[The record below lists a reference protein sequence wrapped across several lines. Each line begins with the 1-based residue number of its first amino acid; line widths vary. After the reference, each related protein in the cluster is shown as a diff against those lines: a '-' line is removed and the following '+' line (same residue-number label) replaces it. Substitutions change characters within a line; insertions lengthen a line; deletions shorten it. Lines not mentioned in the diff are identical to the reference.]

1 MVISVVQTGWCP
13 LQVQILPLSLLLTVN
28 CTLDVA
34 VLVGGLPVG
43 VIGDD
48 PSHIHVIVA
57 SGLPPFMSH
66 VRLTVE
72 FSFIGPGGVCI
83 IDGVDVG
90 SSEIRWLYYW

>member
-1 MVISVVQTGWCP
+1 M
-13 LQVQILPLSLLLTVN
+13 TVN

-48 PSHIHVIVA
+48 PSHVHVIVA

-66 VRLTVE
+66 VRMTVE
-72 FSFIGPGGVCI
+72 PSFIGPVGVCM

-90 SSEIRWLYYW
+90 SSEIR